1 MAASVRRSSPRRLP
15 DVETSGQDVPC
26 LGIVAPEIASGW
38 CRDSS
43 AGLGRLGSGANAGD
57 GLHRTSEM
65 AGLVAPPQSVIGD
78 HDGANTYGATTSC
91 RSWFG
96 AACSCCPM
104 AATPPSSQ
112 RVLLGGT
119 IVLLPV
125 ILENAA
131 HVCWLFRGKVTA
143 DALGYL

>member
-1 MAASVRRSSPRRLP
+1 M
-15 DVETSGQDVPC
+15 Q
-26 LGIVAPEIASGW
+26 
-38 CRDSS
+38 
-43 AGLGRLGSGANAGD
+43 GLGRLGSGANAGD

-104 AATPPSSQ
+104 AATHPSSQ

-119 IVLLPV
+119 IVLPPV

-131 HVCWLFRGKVTA
+131 HVCWLFRGKITA